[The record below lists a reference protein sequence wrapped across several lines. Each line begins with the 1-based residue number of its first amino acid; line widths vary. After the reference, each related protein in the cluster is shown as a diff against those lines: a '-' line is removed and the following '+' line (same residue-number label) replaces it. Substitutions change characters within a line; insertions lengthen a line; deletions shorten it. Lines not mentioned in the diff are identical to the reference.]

1 MKWYIR
7 KVSIIK
13 NILVTGGAGFLG
25 AHLVNRLI
33 DSYKVIIV
41 DTLKSVGGISYVNPQ
56 AVLLNYDIC
65 DKDSYKELNKYEF
78 EAIYH
83 LAAQSAGEPSYDDP
97 KYDILTN
104 SYGTQ
109 LLTKYCFEKGI
120 KRFIHTSTVAIY
132 GDSTGE
138 GFKEDDLISPD
149 SIYDVSKYSGELF
162 CC

>member
-1 MKWYIR
+1 
-7 KVSIIK
+7 
-13 NILVTGGAGFLG
+13 
-25 AHLVNRLI
+25 
-33 DSYKVIIV
+33 
-41 DTLKSVGGISYVNPQ
+41 
-56 AVLLNYDIC
+56 
-65 DKDSYKELNKYEF
+65 
-78 EAIYH
+78 
-83 LAAQSAGEPSYDDP
+83 
-97 KYDILTN
+97 
-104 SYGTQ
+104 